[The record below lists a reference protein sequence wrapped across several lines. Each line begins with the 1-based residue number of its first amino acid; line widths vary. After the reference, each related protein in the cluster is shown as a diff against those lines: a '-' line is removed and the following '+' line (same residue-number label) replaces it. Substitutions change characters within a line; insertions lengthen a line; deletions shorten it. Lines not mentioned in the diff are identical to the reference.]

1 MTGCIDPTQEA
12 LAAFRDLPADQPIA
26 MINLLR
32 FRETAT
38 YPADHPDHAVAL
50 TGAEAYAAYGRA
62 AAAPF
67 ARSGGSQIWLGRPE
81 LTLIGPADEIWH
93 LAFIVRYETAQA
105 FMTMIRDPEYQLAVV
120 HRQAA
125 VTDSRLIRCNP
136 REPGSGFGEG

>member
-1 MTGCIDPTQEA
+1 MTGCIDPTREA
-12 LAAFRDLPADQPIA
+12 MAAFRDLPADQPIA

-38 YPADHPDHAVAL
+38 YPADHPNHAAAL

-62 AAAPF
+62 AAGPF

-125 VTDSRLIRCNP
+125 VADSRLIRCNP